1 MPHTFQNVKTSLT
14 LQHPSAIHK
23 VQLANR
29 AHKRGFFSIRLLS
42 TATFPPESWRILI
55 VFIKLINLM

>member
-29 AHKRGFFSIRLLS
+29 AHKRGFFFYKVTFHRQLSARKLERLILN
-42 TATFPPESWRILI
+42 TAEF
-55 VFIKLINLM
+55 